1 MSIVTHAM
9 NLAYKGE
16 PKPQG
21 LIGYTLNREGAHA
34 FGYPPQGAMYDYLLA
49 ADGLYLYAQRDEM
62 LVSYPIASAQVRGLQ
77 PLGSL
82 FDFDL
87 PHVPENLV
95 GRILQISR
103 HYAESS
109 LESLFWLRHSE
120 LNPYDNG
127 WLLEEPAQDR
137 WPASCRPHEGQED
150 LYDRVII
157 EIHSHHSMPARF
169 SGTDDKDETGFRLYG
184 VIGNLPERPEIRMR
198 VGVYGAGFWEIPASW
213 ALELPAGLSDCN
225 PDPEQEE
232 EGEEL

>member
-1 MSIVTHAM
+1 MSIVTHAI
-9 NLAYKGE
+9 NLAYESE
-16 PKPQG
+16 PRPTG
-21 LIGYTLNREGAHA
+21 LIGYALNRDGA
-34 FGYPPQGAMYDYLLA
+34 GYWEPQGAMFDYLLT
-49 ADGLYLYAQRDEM
+49 ADGLYLAAQREEM
-62 LVSYPIASAQVRGLQ
+62 VVAFPIAPTEVRGLE
-77 PLGSL
+77 PGAPI

-87 PHVPENLV
+87 PHVPASLA

-103 HYAESS
+103 RYAESS
-109 LESLFWLRHSE
+109 LETLFWLRHSE

-137 WPASCRPHEGQED
+137 RPASCRPHDGQED

-169 SGTDDKDETGFRLYG
+169 SRTDDADETGFRIYG

-213 ALELPAGLSDCN
+213 ALQLPEGLTDCN
-225 PDPEQEE
+225 PDPEEVE
-232 EGEEL
+232 VEYE